1 MSSRPGTPA
10 PAVAGNPSPRVNFPQ
25 TRNAQRLPVVTS
37 PDSVRDHTS
46 RGDHLAGIVGTAT
59 IWRRWRYYLVVDA
72 QRRPRTVSAY
82 RYVIWDWFGF
92 LDPKPWHKA
101 TAKDLHRYL
110 ERPTRSGRAAGTR
123 LGANTRLHYSAT
135 ICAFYAWA
143 QASGHLRRN
152 PMAQVRTPRGGIPV
166 PRSFPLPDLRQIL
179 LAAEPDPRLYI
190 MAALAYFA
198 GLRAAE
204 IAAVRVEDL
213 TMGDRPR
220 LVVHGKGGR
229 DRILPLHPEL
239 RAAVV
244 RVLAEQGHPN
254 VGPIVSSRRR
264 PGEPMTPGSVSRALS
279 DHIRGLGIEGSGH
292 GLRHSAATELLAAD
306 RGRNL
311 QQVVA
316 FLGHKSDRTTRR
328 YVQSYDWELAEAVP
342 LIPDPRKAKR

>member
-1 MSSRPGTPA
+1 MGAHQFGRLVDRAMIDAGMSQARL
-10 PAVAGNPSPRVNFPQ
+10 AV
-25 TRNAQRLPVVTS
+25 
-37 PDSVRDHTS
+37 
-46 RGDHLAGIVGTAT
+46 
-59 IWRRWRYYLVVDA
+59 LVVDC

-82 RYVIWDWFGF
+82 RFVLWDWFSF

-110 ERPTRSGRAAGTR
+110 DRPTRSGRAAGKT
-123 LGANTRLHYSAT
+123 LGANTRLHYAAT
-135 ICAFYAWA
+135 VCAFYAWA
-143 QASGHLRRN
+143 QASRNLRRN
-152 PMAQVRTPRGGIPV
+152 PMADVKLPRGGIPV

-179 LAAEPDPRLYI
+179 LAADHDPRLYI
-190 MAALAYFA
+190 MCSLGYFA

-204 IAAVRVEDL
+204 IAGLRVEDVTL
-213 TMGDRPR
+213 DQRPR
-220 LVVHGKGGR
+220 LVVHGKGGHT
-229 DRILPLHPEL
+229 RILPLHPEL

-244 RVLAEQGHPN
+244 RVLAAAGHPK
-254 VGPIVSSRRR
+254 VGPLVSSRRR

-306 RGRNL
+306 RGQNL

-328 YVQSYDWELAEAVP
+328 YVQSYDWELADAVP
-342 LIPDPRKAKR
+342 KIPDPRRPSRTQ

>member
-1 MSSRPGTPA
+1 LLVIAMLMVCYMGSRHDRPA
-10 PAVAGNPSPRVNFPQ
+10 DLEPDLLGVAS
-25 TRNAQRLPVVTS
+25 A
-37 PDSVRDHTS
+37 
-46 RGDHLAGIVGTAT
+46 AT
-59 IWRRWRYYLVVDA
+59 IWKRWRYYLVVDA
-72 QRRPRTVSAY
+72 QRRPRTVTAY
-82 RYVIWDWFGF
+82 RFIIWDWFAF
-92 LDPKPWHKA
+92 CDPKPWHKA

-110 ERPTRSGRAAGTR
+110 DRPTRSGRAAGNH
-123 LGANTRLHYSAT
+123 LGANTRLHYAAT

-143 QASGHLRRN
+143 QASGHLRKN
-152 PMAQVRTPRGGIPV
+152 PMAAVKLPRGGIPV

-179 LAAEPDPRLYI
+179 LAAEHDPRLYV
-190 MAALAYFA
+190 MCVLGYFC

-213 TMGDRPR
+213 TLGDRPR

-229 DRILPLHPEL
+229 DRVLPLHPEL

-244 RVLAEQGHPN
+244 RVLAEQGHPK
-254 VGPIVSSRRR
+254 VGPLVSSRRR

-292 GLRHSAATELLAAD
+292 GLRHSAATELLAAE

-328 YVQSYDWELAEAVP
+328 YVAAYNWELADQVP
-342 LIPDPRKAKR
+342 KIPDPRRVRR